1 MSNDLSPLPLRHRPA
16 RRLTQLMV
24 GLIAFG
30 ASVALLV
37 QSGLGN
43 MPWDVFHQG
52 LSKVTGL
59 SLGVIII
66 LVGAA
71 VLLLW
76 LPLRQRPGIGT
87 VSNVIVLGLATDA
100 TLFVLP
106 AAQHIAI
113 RIGYLVAG
121 VLLCGLASGLYIG
134 ARLGPGPRDGLMTG
148 LAARGLSIR
157 FARTGIEVAV
167 VAIGFLLGGTLGVGT
182 VVFALTIGPIVHLML
197 PWFTIGGPSAQRP
210 EERPDVVD
218 EQPGLLEGREMPAPG
233 HIGPADDP
241 ITPLHNGA
249 RRDELGLARE
259 HGDAGGHVDANPRGQ
274 A

>member
-1 MSNDLSPLPLRHRPA
+1 ML
-16 RRLTQLMV
+16 
-24 GLIAFG
+24 GLIAYG

-37 QSGLGN
+37 ESGLGN

-52 LSKVTGL
+52 LSEVTGL

-76 LPLRQRPGIGT
+76 VPLRQRPGIGT

-100 TLFVLP
+100 TMFILP
-106 AAQHIAI
+106 AAQHIALK
-113 RIGYLVAG
+113 IGYLLAG
-121 VLLCGLASGLYIG
+121 VLLCGLATGLYIG

-157 FARTGIEVAV
+157 FARTGLEVAV

-182 VVFALTIGPIVHLML
+182 VVYALTIGPIVHLML
-197 PWFTIGGPSAQRP
+197 PWFTIGGPSPQRP

-218 EQPGLLEGREMPAPG
+218 EQVGLLQGGEVTAPG
-233 HIGPADDP
+233 HVGPADDAV
-241 ITPLHNGA
+241 TPLHNGA

-259 HGDAGGHVDANPRGQ
+259 HGDASGHVDAYPRGQ

>member
-16 RRLTQLMV
+16 RRLTQLML
-24 GLIAFG
+24 GLIAYG

-37 QSGLGN
+37 QSRLGN

-52 LSKVTGL
+52 LSGVTGL

-100 TLFVLP
+100 TMFVLP
-106 AAQHIAI
+106 AAGPIALK
-113 RIGYLVAG
+113 IGYLIGG

-182 VVFALTIGPIVHLML
+182 VVYALTIGPIVHLML
-197 PWFTIGGPSAQRP
+197 PWFTIASPSTQRP
-210 EERPDVVD
+210 VERPEVVD
-218 EQPGLLEGREMPAPG
+218 EQVGLLERREVAAPG
-233 HIGPADDP
+233 HIGPAHDP
-241 ITPLHNGA
+241 VTPLHNGS
-249 RRDELGLARE
+249 RRDELSLAGE
-259 HGDAGGHVDANPRGQ
+259 HGDAGGHVDAYPRGQ